1 MEDDNDDQSSAARH
15 PICDIRSN
23 RHSRLG
29 RLFPASFRGPCPC
42 IAAPS
47 GAAAVFL
54 LALLIGLVT
63 NGEHAFARDYGLVA
77 MNFDLW
83 CQEEAHLPA
92 HRCDQRTAVDEK
104 AFEDIQREISPYEA
118 QNLRRAEQ
126 EMQLERDFLQN
137 DPIDN
142 PMMRDPLA
150 PIQSPLPRPVI
161 AR

>member
-1 MEDDNDDQSSAARH
+1 MVQTTQEPKMEDDNDDQSSAARH

-92 HRCDQRTAVDEK
+92 HRCDQRTAV
-104 AFEDIQREISPYEA
+104 
-118 QNLRRAEQ
+118 
-126 EMQLERDFLQN
+126 
-137 DPIDN
+137 
-142 PMMRDPLA
+142 
-150 PIQSPLPRPVI
+150 
-161 AR
+161 